1 MHKKLAAVY
10 RPSFE
15 KAALQPERGII
26 YISLVGFLNANDMM
40 IYKNTII
47 HYKSTLPYYIRGGKY
62 ALTAT
67 LLFHLNLHL

>member
-40 IYKNTII
+40 IYKI
-47 HYKSTLPYYIRGGKY
+47 L
-62 ALTAT
+62 
-67 LLFHLNLHL
+67 